1 MSIHQPC
8 PSRPLA
14 ICGLLFFAGLVSEDA
29 QPGADVEVPL
39 GAEALETLT
48 GFGRDTDMKRYT
60 ARHRDTQQHMERQA
74 GYNATQ
80 RYMET
85 HVATVSAKRC
95 LMAFP
100 PGITVEG
107 ATPAGEVRW

>member
-1 MSIHQPC
+1 MCILQPC

-14 ICGLLFFAGLVSEDA
+14 ICGLLLFEGLISEGA

-39 GAEALETLT
+39 DAEVPETLT

-60 ARHRDTQQHMERQA
+60 VQHNDTQQNMEQQA

-80 RYMET
+80 SHTE
-85 HVATVSAKRC
+85 
-95 LMAFP
+95 
-100 PGITVEG
+100 
-107 ATPAGEVRW
+107 